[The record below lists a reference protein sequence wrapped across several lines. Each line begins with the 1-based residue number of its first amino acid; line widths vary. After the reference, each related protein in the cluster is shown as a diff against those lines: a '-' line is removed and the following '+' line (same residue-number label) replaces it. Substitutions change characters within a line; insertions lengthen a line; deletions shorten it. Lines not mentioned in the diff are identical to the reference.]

1 MEGRTSQH
9 VHPYALHMRPSA
21 LALCTANIQVQ
32 KAKIHM
38 FWAISNLAGLHYARF
53 RCALCAAL
61 CTALCTQIRCILIFP
76 GSLPTQPYQRQCNL
90 LGLRTAKTLT
100 NFTKKANPATSG
112 MCIMRLF
119 TVCDRCMGTVYEPT
133 QGLTY
138 PKG

>member
-9 VHPYALHMRPSA
+9 VHSYALHMRPSA
-21 LALCTANIQVQ
+21 LALCTANMQVQ
-32 KAKIHM
+32 KAKTHM

-61 CTALCTQIRCILIFP
+61 CTALCTQTRCTLIFWI
-76 GSLPTQPYQRQCNL
+76 SSD
-90 LGLRTAKTLT
+90 A
-100 NFTKKANPATSG
+100 AVPASMQFIG
-112 MCIMRLF
+112 IEDRESSYEF
-119 TVCDRCMGTVYEPT
+119 GQESKSRDERNVHNAPFHVCDRCKGTVYEPT